1 MQLSVMSAAVCLFS
15 VRQVRLNGIIMFQLS
30 IVVPCY
36 NEEDV
41 LVYTNEQLMALLNR
55 LMVLRKINET
65 SCVYYVDDGSMDRT
79 WQIIDKFTQENNN
92 VGGLKLSRNRGHQY
106 ALLAGLLTVPGD
118 VLVSMDADLQDDIGA
133 IEKMIDAHAG
143 GHDIVYG
150 VRDDRSSDTFFKR
163 RSAEYFYRVMSFLGV
178 DMIHNHADYRLM
190 SRRAIDALHCYREVN
205 LFLRGIIPLVGF
217 ESSIVYY
224 KRSERIAGESKYSL
238 RRMLSLAWEGIT
250 SMSVVPL
257 RMVTAMG
264 AFVFIFTVL
273 MSLFVVATRLFT
285 NKALPG
291 WASIVLPIY
300 LLGGIQI
307 LCIGILGEYLGKIYK
322 EVKSRPRFIIEKN
335 ISPAVV
341 VTKA

>member
-1 MQLSVMSAAVCLFS
+1 ML
-15 VRQVRLNGIIMFQLS
+15 QLS

-41 LVYTNEQLMALLNR
+41 LVYTNEQLTGLLNR
-55 LMVLRKINET
+55 LIASGKINEK
-65 SCVYYVDDGSMDRT
+65 SCIYYVDDGSLDKT
-79 WQIIDKFTQENNN
+79 WCIINKFTRENHN

-118 VLVSMDADLQDDIGA
+118 VLVSMDADLQDDVNA
-133 IEKMIDAHAG
+133 IEKMVDAHADG
-143 GHDIVYG
+143 QDIVYG
-150 VRDDRSSDTFFKR
+150 VRDNRSSDTIFKR
-163 RSAEYFYRVMSFLGV
+163 RSAESFYKLMSWLGV
-178 DMIHNHADYRLM
+178 DLIYNHADYRLM

-224 KRSERIAGESKYSL
+224 KRSERMAGESKYPL

-273 MSLFVVATRLFT
+273 MSLFVIATRLFT
-285 NKALPG
+285 NRALPG
-291 WASIVLPIY
+291 WASTVLPIY

-307 LCIGILGEYLGKIYK
+307 LCIGIIGEYLGKIYK

-335 ISPAVV
+335 VSPLSL
-341 VTKA
+341 K